1 MVVLLDMQWVTSQDG
16 SPWLRQIAALRTEE
30 FGWINEEFH
39 ARIRPNDPGHIE
51 QNVQKESGY
60 PQETFSEVQ
69 SEFDAICAF
78 FDWLEPDDSICCWTS
93 NIIGT
98 FKRVNERWREK
109 PVKHSCVPLLDHIRP
124 YLPKSAKKLTKLYEV
139 AQLCGV
145 ELPTTE
151 PSVQNNV
158 SVMRELFRKLELE
171 QLKWMPEKKKRFED
185 TKQQLRLRREQN
197 LKWMEQEPFAYLY
210 LDGSPVFH
218 QCGCKALLNSETIQ
232 GCIRYEKAMRTR
244 RPCKLCRPMPDP
256 ERERRIIARMSV
268 RGPKKLRSPEEWDG
282 NEVITTFLLG
292 SERIAIKRKKL
303 VGCCHNRLH
312 PGKMTEKLM
321 KEHGCLQKDCW
332 FFEKYP
338 EANYWIN
345 QEQKKEEKK
354 AAKTQKRLKM
364 EQKQVMQTRKELF
377 QFYAEQ
383 TGSPMK
389 ILRVEE
395 QGKNTYT
402 LFYVSEYPFRDGN
415 RFPDFLRT
423 VKTEHPMWRVMLRHI
438 QDVNGHFVT
447 IDEYAQLRR

>member
-1 MVVLLDMQWVTSQDG
+1 MVVLLDMQWIKSQDG
-16 SPWLRQIAALRTEE
+16 APWLSQIAALRTEE
-30 FGWINEEFH
+30 FGWVNEEFN
-39 ARIRPNDPGHIE
+39 ALICPADPGCMGE
-51 QNVQKESGY
+51 YPKNYSGF
-60 PQETFSEVQ
+60 PAEAFLTAQ
-69 SEFDAICAF
+69 SESDVVNAF
-78 FDWLEPDDSICCWTS
+78 FDWLEPDDSIYCWTS
-93 NIIGT
+93 DRIGVL
-98 FKRVNERWREK
+98 KRVNERWRGK
-109 PVKHSCVPLLDHIRP
+109 PVNHPCVPLLDHMRP
-124 YLPKSAKKLTKLYEV
+124 YLSKSAKKLTKLYEV

-151 PSVQNNV
+151 PSVQSNV

-171 QLKWMPEKKKRFED
+171 QQKKKRFEE
-185 TKQQLRLRREQN
+185 TKQLLRLRRERN
-197 LKWMEQEPFAYLY
+197 LKWMDQEPFAYLY
-210 LDGSPVFH
+210 LDGSQVFH
-218 QCGCKALLNSETIQ
+218 QCGCKALLNSETIR
-232 GCIRYEKAMRTR
+232 GCIRYEKAMKSR

-256 ERERRIIARMSV
+256 DREERVIARMSIY
-268 RGPKKLRSPEEWDG
+268 GTKKMRSTEEWNG

-292 SERIAIKRKKL
+292 SERIEIKRKKL

-321 KEHGCLQKDCW
+321 KEHGCLQKGCW

-338 EANYWIN
+338 EASYWIN
-345 QEQKKEEKK
+345 HEKKTEEKK

-383 TGSPMK
+383 TSSPMK
-389 ILRVEE
+389 IIRVEE
-395 QGKNTYT
+395 QRQNTYT
-402 LFYVSEYPFRDGN
+402 LYYVSEYPFRDGN